1 MMKKV
6 YIDTNIFDY
15 VALKNVTYGKACKEI
30 LDDIGTILDA
40 SCSFLVPIEILGSLS
55 EISVKTANKA
65 LLGFFSF
72 KLNLIEID
80 EKLVLSASKISEKD
94 KINGYDAIHV
104 AAMKK
109 EKIKTTITENY
120 DDFKKVK
127 NIEIVRPLD
136 YRKWKTSRTTTT
148 EEKD

>member
-109 EKIKTTITENY
+109 EKIKTTIT
-120 DDFKKVK
+120 
-127 NIEIVRPLD
+127 
-136 YRKWKTSRTTTT
+136 
-148 EEKD
+148 